1 MRLPMYRSCAALG
14 FVRYVGLL
22 LLGLC
27 IVHLVGGCANP
38 VAPSGGPGNTEPAV
52 LVESAP
58 AGEDTNVARDTEIEL
73 QFDKYVNR
81 SAMEQA
87 FSMTPEP
94 ERRPEFSF
102 GGQSVTVSFPEP
114 LQDST
119 TYIVSLNTDLRTE
132 RGNVE
137 LDSPITFAF
146 STGDRIDQGE
156 LSGRVVEPRWG
167 EPEQG
172 VDVFAYALPPEASAP
187 PDTLPEAPDFRTQTD
202 SDGQFAFQNIR
213 EEPYY
218 VIAVRDN
225 NRNRAPDANE
235 AYAVPPV
242 PHLDAAEGAAM
253 PETPWLL
260 TEPRPD
266 APRAE
271 RVRPRTVQRQ
281 TVRFSEPIAWQDH
294 TPEAWTLVDSTAQDT
309 IDVASVYTTNDTPY
323 EVAVVAEQA
332 LRAEAVH
339 RLTVPAQALAD
350 SLGRA
355 VPDTTLGFTP
365 STEEDDAEL
374 EFVGFRPSRSG
385 GEEERPLTQT
395 EAPMLRTTR
404 PPDSGVWNDRITA
417 TDTTG
422 TERTITPESAD
433 GLRHRLT
440 FEPPLTPEMPVDV
453 RIAEGVFA
461 NEDTVRTQRY
471 RRLVRDEVGEIE
483 VPVTYERRLW
493 NPTDTTDTTSTEAE
507 TFDSITR
514 GRALPDSLLDA
525 LPPLPSET
533 TIADSVATPIA
544 DAAETTAAALPGVLV
559 LEMHDTSS
567 EEWPTRRVR
576 TDTTGTVRFERV
588 PEGTYRFR
596 LWRDREDTGRW
607 SPGQLAPYRPADPIV
622 WSESTVEGR
631 ARWTNVLDTPLPLLE
646 LTTD

>member
-1 MRLPMYRSCAALG
+1 MHPSETAPG
-14 FVRYVGLL
+14 FVGYGGCLLVSLCLIGLL
-22 LLGLC
+22 
-27 IVHLVGGCANP
+27 GGCANP

-52 LVESAP
+52 LAESQP
-58 AGEDTNVARDTEIEL
+58 ADSDTNVARDVEIEF

-81 SAMEQA
+81 GSMSQA
-87 FSMTPEP
+87 FSLTPEP
-94 ERRPEFSF
+94 ERRPEFDFS
-102 GGQSVTVSFPEP
+102 GRSVTVSFPEP

-119 TYIVSLNTDLRTE
+119 TYIVSLSTDLRTE
-132 RGNVE
+132 RGSVE

-146 STGDRIDQGE
+146 STGPRIDEGA

-167 EPEQG
+167 EPQQG
-172 VDVFAYALPPEASAP
+172 VDIFAYALPPDAQAP

-225 NRNRAPDANE
+225 NRNRTPDANE
-235 AYAVPPV
+235 SYAVPPV
-242 PHLDAAEGAAM
+242 PRLEATEDA
-253 PETPWLL
+253 PEPDVPWLL

-266 APRAE
+266 PPRAE

-281 TVRFSEPIAWQDH
+281 TVRFSQPVTWHDRTPGAWV
-294 TPEAWTLVDSTAQDT
+294 LVDSTAQDT
-309 IDVASVYTTNDTPY
+309 IGVETVYTSHDTPY
-323 EVAVVAEQA
+323 EVAVVAAQA

-339 RLTVPAQALAD
+339 RLTVPDQALAD

-355 VPDTTLGFTP
+355 VPDTTLSFIP
-365 STEEDDAEL
+365 SPDEEDAAP
-374 EFVGFRPSRSG
+374 EFVGFRPDRSG
-385 GEEERPLTQT
+385 GEEGRPLTRS

-404 PPDSGVWNDRITA
+404 PPGDSAWNDRITA

-422 TERTITPESAD
+422 TERTITPESTD

-440 FEPPLTPEMPVDV
+440 FEPPLTSDMPVDV
-453 RIAEGVFA
+453 RIAEEVFA

-483 VPVTYERRLW
+483 VPITYERRLW
-493 NPTDTTDTTSTEAE
+493 NPTDPTDTDTTTAPPFEP
-507 TFDSITR
+507 ITR
-514 GRALPDSLLDA
+514 GIVLPDSLLDT

-533 TIADSVATPIA
+533 PADSVSTPMA
-544 DAAETTAAALPGVLV
+544 DVAETTAAALPGVLV
-559 LEMHDTSS
+559 IEMHDTSQNQ
-567 EEWPTRRVR
+567 WPMRRVR
-576 TDTTGTVRFERV
+576 TDTTGTIRFEHV
-588 PEGTYRFR
+588 PEGQYQFR
-596 LWRDREDTGRW
+596 LWRDRADTGRW

-631 ARWTNVLDTPLPLLE
+631 ARWTNVLETPLPLLE